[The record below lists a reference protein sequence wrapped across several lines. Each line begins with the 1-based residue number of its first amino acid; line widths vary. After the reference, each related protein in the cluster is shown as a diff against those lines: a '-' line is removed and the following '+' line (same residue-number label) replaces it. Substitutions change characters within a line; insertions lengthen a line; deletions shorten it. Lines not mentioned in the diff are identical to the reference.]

1 MTRKVLIVGASK
13 RASQEI
19 VLICGSVVNIENALP
34 VTVMIR
40 GSVIFNFLPD
50 LSSHVAKRRFPK
62 AQRKQSP
69 SIQTPSCM

>member
-1 MTRKVLIVGASK
+1 MSK
-13 RASQEI
+13 
-19 VLICGSVVNIENALP
+19 NALP
-34 VTVMIR
+34 VTVIIR